1 MRVIGFT
8 LAESDIQKVL
18 FVKKNDESVKV
29 GDFCVIEHPLYHDG
43 AKLVLMRVSNLKPIN
58 PEMTLGALGA
68 LAGSRGLELQ
78 AGTQLEYIVGECEV
92 LGYVDSGRFMYLE
105 APPPTWTPV
114 YKPDSYTLR
123 QFFESYASHSKA
135 KVPVGTISGVGAAF
149 WVDLDAIARGHAFVA
164 GMTRSGKSIAP
175 DSKVLIYMTSERS
188 ARWIEVSEL
197 TLEDSTYTV
206 SLSRD
211 LSWRWSRIAGVI
223 GHRAPLEG
231 VEVETEGGRSLR
243 ATRDHSIIAVTD
255 GGAVVTKASLLREGM
270 MMISPR
276 GEELPGQGGESSEL
290 YVGTLLD
297 ACRKALRV
305 SLYRLAAKAGVRLSL
320 VKQAC
325 REGMCCREVLSR
337 LVRALRS
344 MVRAAAR
351 NASVRKARRCLAV
364 LEAVASGWITL
375 DPVRRVVR
383 TRLPPVVYDVEVAD
397 GGTFLANSL
406 FVHNSSF
413 VMTLLKRSLTFL
425 KYKPTFLVLDRRG
438 EYAPLAKYG
447 GVTIPYDALASS
459 RSLNPSDIARMLGY
473 TTARSKAAQVVMEA
487 VERLQ
492 RRGDQVN
499 SRSILSEC
507 RALLSLTGGRRHLA
521 EIAVRIDECRDV
533 IDDLACRESAEILE
547 LVRRFPL
554 TIVDFSVDVDF
565 TRQYMVVKELL
576 RTLVDHAVEQRSTGE
591 FALITV
597 VEEAQY
603 IAPERNAPMVS
614 SPQSTGVD
622 KVFTEAVSQAGG
634 YNLGF
639 IMVTQRPAYVSK
651 NVISQANSVFCFRMR
666 SGADQDAIARYTEQG
681 DSSLRSILP
690 GLADHQALAWGPAVP
705 APFPVLVEV
714 DVDIYPAKAAAMPS
728 EAWKRMEEQRKTA
741 HLEERHLEIE
751 A

>member
-18 FVKKNDESVKV
+18 FVKKNDENVKV
-29 GDFCVIEHPLYHDG
+29 GDFCVIEHPLYHG
-43 AKLVLMRVSNLKPIN
+43 GTKLVLMRVSNLKPIN

-114 YKPDSYTLR
+114 YKPDSYTLK
-123 QFFESYASHSKA
+123 QFFESYAPRSQA
-135 KVPVGTISGVGAAF
+135 RVPVGTISGVGATF
-149 WVDLDAIARGHAFVA
+149 WIDLDAIARGHAFVA
-164 GMTRSGKSIAP
+164 GMTRSGKSVTP
-175 DSKVLIYMTSERS
+175 DTRVLVYTTSDRA
-188 ARWIEVSEL
+188 ARWVEVSEL
-197 TLEDSTYTV
+197 TPESELYTL
-206 SLSRD
+206 SLSSN
-211 LSWRWSRIAGVI
+211 LSWRWSRVAGVLR
-223 GHRAPLEG
+223 HRAPLEG
-231 VEVETEGGRSLR
+231 VEVETESGRRLR
-243 ATRDHSIIAVTD
+243 VTRDHSVIAVTA
-255 GGAVVTKASLLREGM
+255 GGAIVTKASLLREGM

-276 GEELPGQGGESSEL
+276 GEELPGHSGECSEL
-290 YVGTLLD
+290 YVGSLLD

-305 SLYRLAAKAGVRLSL
+305 SLHKLAVQAELKLSE

-325 REGMCCREVLSR
+325 KEGICCRETLIK
-337 LVRALRS
+337 LTRALRS
-344 MVRAAAR
+344 FLSRAGR
-351 NASVRKARRCLAV
+351 GASLKKARRSLAV
-364 LEAVASGWITL
+364 LEAVASEWITL
-375 DPVRRVVR
+375 DPVKRVVR
-383 TRLPPVVYDVEVAD
+383 ARLPPLVYDIDVAD
-397 GGTFLANSL
+397 GSTFLANSL

-413 VMTLLKRSLTFL
+413 VMTLLRRSLTFL
-425 KYKPTFLVLDRRG
+425 KYKPTLLVLDRRG
-438 EYAPLAKYG
+438 EYTPLARYG

-459 RSLNPSDIARMLGY
+459 RSLTPGDIARMLGY
-473 TTARSKAAQVVMEA
+473 TSTRAKAAQVVMEA

-492 RRGDQVN
+492 RRGDPVN
-499 SRSILSEC
+499 SKAILSEC
-507 RALLSLTGGRRHLA
+507 RSLLSLTGGRRYLA
-521 EIAVRIDECRDV
+521 EIAVRIEECKDV
-533 IDDLACRESAEILE
+533 IDELACRDSAEVIE
-547 LVRRFPL
+547 LIRRFPL

-576 RTLVDHAVEQRSTGE
+576 RTLIDYAVEQRSTGG

-614 SPQSTGVD
+614 NPQATGVD

-639 IMVTQRPAYVSK
+639 IVVTQRPAYVSK

-681 DSSLRSILP
+681 DSSLRRVLP

-705 APFPVLVEV
+705 APFPVLVDV

-728 EAWKRMEEQRKTA
+728 EAWRRMEEQRKA
-741 HLEERHLEIE
+741 AQVEEHHLEIE